1 MEITNHEGPA
11 PFIADTPEKRAIIVL
26 IEQRDIAKA
35 TVERQRTELAKIN
48 RLYLQRTK
56 EMTIWEGVKNLM
68 KIIFKKK

>member
-1 MEITNHEGPA
+1 MEIIKTEELMP
-11 PFIADTPEKRAIIVL
+11 DTPERRAIIVL
-26 IEQRDIAKA
+26 MGQRDIAEA